1 MLPPGYKYA
10 EVTEKIIVVEIKAV
24 SVLTDAHLA
33 QALNYLKILNLQI
46 GLLIN
51 FGAKSLEFKRLINNK
66 LL

>member
-1 MLPPGYKYA
+1 MRSPGYKYSDL
-10 EVTEKIIVVEIKAV
+10 TEKIIVVEIKAV
-24 SVLTDAHLA
+24 SVLTDTHLA
-33 QALNYLKILNLQI
+33 QALNYLKVLNLQI